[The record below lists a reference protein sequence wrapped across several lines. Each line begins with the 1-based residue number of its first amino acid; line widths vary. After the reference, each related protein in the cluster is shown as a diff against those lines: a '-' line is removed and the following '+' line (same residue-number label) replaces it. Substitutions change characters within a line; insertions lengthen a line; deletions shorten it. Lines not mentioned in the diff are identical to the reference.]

1 MKSCSRISESSP
13 YRRPIGR
20 LPLKVFYTGTSM
32 SPTLRAGDVL
42 HVSALRAEQIRCG
55 DVAVFIVDARSQV
68 VVHRIVSRTDAGFV
82 SMGDNNASPDS
93 HLLPPGD
100 IIGRVFVA
108 ENHGKTRR
116 IRGGLQGRV
125 EGFVRRLGCLTE
137 RKMCGVLRPLYRF
150 LAESGVFRKLGRP
163 ALQTKVVMYHR
174 HTGDAELQLLW
185 KNRAIGR
192 LASGNERWVIKR
204 PFRLL
209 IDEKRLPILNEWK
222 RAFS

>member
-1 MKSCSRISESSP
+1 MSESSP
-13 YRRPIGR
+13 FQSPIGR
-20 LPLKVFYTGTSM
+20 QPLKVFYTGTSM
-32 SPTLRAGDVL
+32 YPTLKVGDVL
-42 HVSALRAEQIRCG
+42 HVSALPAEQIHCG

-68 VVHRIVSRTDAGFV
+68 VVHRIVSRNDAGFV

-93 HLLPPGD
+93 LLLPPGD
-100 IIGRVFVA
+100 IIGRVFLA
-108 ENHGKTRR
+108 ENHGKARR
-116 IRGGLQGRV
+116 IRGGFQGRV
-125 EGFVRRLGCLTE
+125 EGLLRRLGCLTE

-150 LAESGVFRKLGRP
+150 LAESGVFRRFGRP
-163 ALQTKVVMYHR
+163 ALETKVVMYSR

-185 KNRAIGR
+185 KNRVIGR
-192 LASGNERWVIKR
+192 LASGDGRWVIRR